1 VLTHL
6 FCVLLLWTS
15 GRPLL
20 RCVLCFFPIGKTGAY
35 SIPVLEQID
44 PKKDCIQ
51 ALIIVPTREL
61 ALQTSQICIEL
72 AKHLDVRVMVT
83 TGGTNLRDDIMRI
96 YQKVQVIIATPGRIL
111 DLMEKGVAV
120 MDQCKILVLDEAD
133 KLLSQD
139 FKGMLDTVIKNL
151 PQERQILLF
160 SATFPLTVEQ
170 FMRKHLRDPYEI
182 NLMEELTLKGVTQY
196 YAFVQER
203 QKVHC
208 LNTLFS
214 KVSCL

>member
-1 VLTHL
+1 
-6 FCVLLLWTS
+6 
-15 GRPLL
+15 
-20 RCVLCFFPIGKTGAY
+20 
-35 SIPVLEQID
+35 
-44 PKKDCIQ
+44 
-51 ALIIVPTREL
+51 
-61 ALQTSQICIEL
+61 
-72 AKHLDVRVMVT
+72 
-83 TGGTNLRDDIMRI
+83 
-96 YQKVQVIIATPGRIL
+96 
-111 DLMEKGVAV
+111 

-139 FKGMLDTVIKNL
+139 FKGMLDVVIKNL
-151 PQERQILLF
+151 PEKRQVLLF

-170 FMRKHLRDPYEI
+170 FMRKHLRAPYEI

-214 KVSCL
+214 KVRFVCWFGSIL